1 MFVRRCFRCQLLLA
15 RSHPHLTQAL
25 MPALMQTGTSETK
38 LGRNVLLHGRE
49 VKKLSRA
56 ANDCDGVSC
65 RGRRKRS
72 VRLLTG
78 SRRSRMLPI

>member
-38 LGRNVLLHGRE
+38 LGRNVLLHGA
-49 VKKLSRA
+49 L
-56 ANDCDGVSC
+56 G
-65 RGRRKRS
+65 
-72 VRLLTG
+72 
-78 SRRSRMLPI
+78 PP